1 MKPSDNNAR
10 LFAKNPP
17 IISTSMKRLMI
28 MKENM
33 STFYYLYERVR
44 VHENDDV
51 DDYDL
56 SLEIPPSLGCLA
68 W

>member
-1 MKPSDNNAR
+1 
-10 LFAKNPP
+10 
-17 IISTSMKRLMI
+17 

-56 SLEIPPSLGCLA
+56 SLEIPPSLGCLNGLFK
-68 W
+68 